1 MKEIEVRTPFDDWWD
16 EDGAPND
23 QLIAFV
29 DKIEHTRDLRLGGK
43 DGFFDPTS
51 PEPILFFH
59 KATRG
64 EAYWIRTV
72 HPKAKICRRCQHIW
86 IGGMPRVCPKCKS
99 PYWRR
104 PYSRVDLITA

>member
-1 MKEIEVRTPFDDWWD
+1 MREIEVRTPFHEWWD
-16 EDGAPND
+16 EDGAPSD
-23 QLIAFV
+23 ELIAFV
-29 DKIEHTRDLRLGGK
+29 DKIEHLRNLRLGGT

-59 KATRG
+59 KAKPG
-64 EAYWIRTV
+64 ECHWIKTV

-86 IGGMPRVCPKCKS
+86 TGGIPRVCPKCKS

-104 PYSRVDLITA
+104 PYSRADIVKG